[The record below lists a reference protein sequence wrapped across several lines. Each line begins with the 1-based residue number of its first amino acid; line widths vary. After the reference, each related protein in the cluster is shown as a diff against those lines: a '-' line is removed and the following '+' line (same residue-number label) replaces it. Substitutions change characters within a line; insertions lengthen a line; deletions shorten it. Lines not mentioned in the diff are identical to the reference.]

1 MHNCFRES
9 GGLLGALGQPTTKI
23 GGGNKKKKKQ
33 KMKKKKKKT
42 EKKISRNNKRKPKKL
57 PKTRFVMPSDTGH
70 IPCKLLHTHSQTQI
84 THPYAH
90 AYTHANNVHTW
101 RHRSHPSQRTQQTAN
116 SKRQSAAPK
125 PQITRR

>member
-23 GGGNKKKKKQ
+23 GGG
-33 KMKKKKKKT
+33 KKKKKK
-42 EKKISRNNKRKPKKL
+42 KKKKRKKKNRKKKL
-57 PKTRFVMPSDTGH
+57 AKQQTQKPKTKTRFVTPADTGR

-84 THPYAH
+84 TNPYVH
-90 AYTHANNVHTW
+90 TYTHANNVHTW
-101 RHRSHPSQRTQQTAN
+101 RHRSHSSQRTQQTAN
-116 SKRQSAAPK
+116 SKPQSAAPN